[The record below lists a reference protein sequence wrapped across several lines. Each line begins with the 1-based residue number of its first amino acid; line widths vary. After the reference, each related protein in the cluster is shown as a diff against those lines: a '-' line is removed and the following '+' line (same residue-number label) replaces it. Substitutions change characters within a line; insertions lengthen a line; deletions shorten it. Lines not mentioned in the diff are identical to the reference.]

1 MHPNSLKNTEAN
13 KFRATDYQA
22 GELGKVIGTRYPLDV
37 EAALSE
43 LTAMGRSAY
52 IRTAV
57 IERLKADGLLAE
69 GYVPCGTQLTLLG
82 LRPQTKKCLE
92 DYGCTTVE
100 KILTSD
106 ELAIIPGIDLARSK
120 EIRECLKQSGFEWD
134 SEMGQWVMGKGRES
148 PAAIQ
153 SKALDDLGVRIKQ
166 LQNELKHRL

>member
-106 ELAIIPGIDLARSK
+106 ELAIPK
-120 EIRECLKQSGFEWD
+120 EI
-134 SEMGQWVMGKGRES
+134 
-148 PAAIQ
+148 AT
-153 SKALDDLGVRIKQ
+153 
-166 LQNELKHRL
+166 